1 MVNKSSV
8 YFTTLSLALF
18 VGLSAIA
25 TSFPA
30 TATTKSKPI
39 QQPSLNRREMRV
51 AGRLR
56 FRLPRVGAPK
66 TREPGASRGSSSSCT
81 AQGKSLMALLPSTNV
96 GLSVAAHPTFFVAVP
111 GTSAQ
116 EAEFALYDGEKST
129 QAKYETTFPI
139 PNKAGVVSIRLP
151 QKDAPPLVVGK
162 TYRWSLSLICDP
174 EDRGADILV
183 EGWIQ
188 RVQPSSLLSNA
199 LAKAAPRDRPAIYAD
214 AGMWL
219 DTVASLADLRNA
231 NPKDSSLISDW
242 KDLLKSVN
250 LGTVAEE
257 PLVKVDISQ
266 NPTP

>member
-66 TREPGASRGSSSSCT
+66 TREPGASRGSSSCA

-96 GLSVAAHPTFFVAVP
+96 GLTVAARPTLFVAVP
-111 GTSAQ
+111 KTSAQ
-116 EAEFALYDGEKST
+116 DAEFILYDGETS
-129 QAKYETTFPI
+129 QQVIYETTLPI
-139 PNKAGVVSIRLP
+139 PSTGGVVSVSLP
-151 QKDAPPLVVGK
+151 QKDAPSLVAGK
-162 TYRWSLSLICDP
+162 KYRWSLSMICDA
-174 EDRGADILV
+174 EDRGADISV

-188 RVQPSSLLSNA
+188 RVQPNVA
-199 LAKAAPRDRPAIYAD
+199 LRNDLKKAAPRDRPAIYAE

-219 DTVASLADLRNA
+219 DTLSSLADLRNA
-231 NPKDSSLISDW
+231 NPSDFTLETDW
-242 KDLLKSVN
+242 KDLLKLVN

-257 PLVKVDISQ
+257 PLVVDITQ
-266 NPTP
+266 KQTR